1 MEYSDLLSRLPAVVY
16 RAKARVTEGKIK
28 LEEIEFV
35 NSWIKEMTGWDP
47 EEIKGDPDWW
57 INNLHDEDR
66 EKAIVECRGLKE
78 GRDWLT
84 RSYRFRKKDGDYVYV
99 HDSVSVLEVKGDIL
113 EVVGVWE
120 DLSFQ
125 RQYYEFFNAVDK
137 APSIGVIIYR
147 ETIVYANEVA
157 IKFFN
162 YSPEELFKLNV
173 HDLVT
178 EDFRD
183 FTYETI
189 QRRLRG
195 EQFERVYVDL
205 PVVTKEG
212 YLRDVSVFTRTI
224 QWEGKPAGFVI
235 FFDVTKRKKYERLFS
250 ILKDI
255 NQLMISTVEK
265 EDLLRKLCEVLI
277 DRAGLRMA
285 WIGFL
290 KRETGDVVP
299 LHIHGVNEGYVERLK
314 INIKGGSPTGGG
326 PTAVALR
333 EGRVVVNPDTR
344 INPDVEPWREEMLK
358 RGFLSSCA
366 IPISVSGQ
374 TDYVLNIYSSVPYL
388 FTEEEL
394 ELLREIQQD
403 ISFALERIKKEGYLK
418 IINTAVEKGHEWVLI
433 TDRQGRIL
441 YVNRTVEEISEYSAD
456 ELLGKNP
463 RIFKSGYHDGEF
475 YRNLWETLGRGESF
489 KAMFV
494 NRKKSGGIFYLEQTI
509 VPVSVGDGEIRYVSL
524 GKDITFQKQLED
536 TIMKL
541 RYLDIITDLP
551 NREGFI
557 SKVQSAIERDRESQ
571 HVLFIIDLREFTGIN
586 QVYGTDTG
594 DEILRKIAE
603 VLKGAL
609 FKRDIVGRIGADEF
623 GVFVSGVD
631 ESDISLV
638 LDKIFNAVTQSFRIK
653 GKVLRVSINIGASLY
668 PRDGRTAKDL
678 FEKASLALSFSRQE
692 GENSYRFFSKE
703 INTLVSDYLEKRET
717 LERAIKE
724 DRFFLYFQPFYLT
737 QSLEIAGLEALM
749 RLKDEEG
756 NIHTPSEF
764 IYTLERTGL
773 IVELEIKLL
782 KRVMEF
788 LRKIDSAV
796 PVAVNISPKSFKS
809 EEFVSAVTDIART
822 AGKGLI
828 LEITERLFVE
838 NPEYAKDFLDR
849 VRSAGAK
856 VTIDD
861 FGTGYSSLSYL
872 ESLPVDIIKLD
883 MEFVRK
889 MVTSDKSRA
898 IVEMVIS
905 LARKLDLKTIAEGVE
920 SEEQLSILRSLNCDM
935 VQGYH
940 LSHPMPEEKAVSL
953 LI

>member
-1 MEYSDLLSRLPAVVY
+1 M
-16 RAKARVTEGKIK
+16 GKIK
-28 LEEIEFV
+28 LEEVEFV
-35 NSWIKEMTGWDP
+35 NSWITELTGWDP
-47 EEIKGDPDWW
+47 DEIKRNPDWW
-57 INNLHDEDR
+57 INNIHPEDR
-66 EKAIVECRGLKE
+66 DRAVVDCRGLKE
-78 GRDWLT
+78 GREWIT
-84 RSYRFRKKDGDYVYV
+84 RSYRFRKKDGDYIYI
-99 HDSVSVLEVKGDIL
+99 HDSVSVLEVKGDLL

-147 ETIVYANEVA
+147 DKIVYANEVA

-162 YSPEELFKLNV
+162 YSPEELYKLNV

-212 YLRDVSVFTRTI
+212 YVRDVSVFTRTI
-224 QWEGKPAGFVI
+224 QWEGEPAGFVI

-255 NQLMISTVEK
+255 NQLMISTIEK
-265 EDLLRKLCEVLI
+265 EDLLRKLCQILI
-277 DRAGLRMA
+277 DKAGLRMA
-285 WIGFL
+285 WIGVL
-290 KRETGDVVP
+290 NRETGDVVP
-299 LHIHGVNEGYVERLK
+299 LYIHGVNEGYVEMLN
-314 INIKGGSPTGGG
+314 INIKSGSPTAAY
-326 PTAVALR
+326 PTATALR
-333 EGRVVVNPDTR
+333 EGRVVVNPDSRT
-344 INPDVEPWREEMLK
+344 NPDVEPWREEMLK

-366 IPISVSGQ
+366 IPINVSGQ

-433 TDRQGRIL
+433 TDRDGRIL
-441 YVNRTVEEISEYSAD
+441 YVNKAVEEISEYSSD
-456 ELLGKNP
+456 ELLGRNP
-463 RIFKSGYHDGEF
+463 RIFKSGYHDREF
-475 YRNLWETLGRGESF
+475 YTKLWESLARGESF
-489 KAMFV
+489 KAVFV

-509 VPVSVGDGEIRYVSL
+509 VPVSVGDGEIRYVAL
-524 GKDITFQKQLED
+524 GKDITFQKQLEE
-536 TIMKL
+536 TIIRL
-541 RYLDIITDLP
+541 RYLDVITDLP

-557 SKVQSAIERDRESQ
+557 SKVQSAIERDRESY
-571 HVLFIIDLREFTGIN
+571 HVLFLIDLREFTGIN
-586 QVYGTDTG
+586 QVYGTEVG
-594 DEILRKIAE
+594 DEILRKLSS
-603 VLKGAL
+603 VLKGVL
-609 FKRDIVGRIGADEF
+609 FKRDVVGRTGADEF
-623 GVFVSGVD
+623 GVLVSGV
-631 ESDISLV
+631 EKKDISIV
-638 LDKIFNAVTQSFRIK
+638 LDKIIQSLTRPLTVR
-653 GKVLRVSINIGASLY
+653 GKTIRVSINIGASLY
-668 PRDGRTAKDL
+668 PRDGQSARDL
-678 FEKASLALSFSRQE
+678 LEKASLALSFSRQE
-692 GENSYRFFSKE
+692 GENTYRFYSKE
-703 INTLVSDYLEKRET
+703 INSLVSDYLEKRES
-717 LERAIKE
+717 LERAIQE
-724 DRFFLYFQPFYLT
+724 DRFFLEFQPFYWT
-737 QSLEIAGLEALM
+737 ESQKVAGLEALM
-749 RLKDEEG
+749 RLQDSRGKVLF
-756 NIHTPSEF
+756 PSEF
-764 IYTLERTGL
+764 IYTLEKTGL
-773 IVELEIKLL
+773 IIELEQALL
-782 KRVMEF
+782 KKVSEF
-788 LRKIDSAV
+788 IEKTRGHF

-809 EEFVSAVTDIART
+809 EEFVDSVVST
-822 AGKGLI
+822 AGKVGENLI

-838 NPEYAKDFLDR
+838 DPDYAKNFLER

-889 MVTSDKSRA
+889 MVTSEKSRA

-920 SEEQLSILRSLNCDM
+920 SSEQLKILKSLKCDM
-935 VQGYH
+935 VQGYY
-940 LSHPMPEEKAVSL
+940 LSYPMPEDKVISL
-953 LI
+953 LL

>member
-1 MEYSDLLSRLPAVVY
+1 MDNSDLLSRLPAVIY
-16 RAKARVTEGKIK
+16 KAKARISEGRIR

-35 NSWIKEMTGWDP
+35 NNWIKEMTGWDP
-47 EEIKGDPDWW
+47 EEIKRDPDWW
-57 INNLHDEDR
+57 IKNLHNEDR
-66 EKAIVECRGLKE
+66 ERAVVECRGLKE
-78 GRDWLT
+78 GREWIT
-84 RSYRFRKKDGDYVYV
+84 RSYRFRKKDGSYIYI
-99 HDSVSVLEVKGDIL
+99 HDSVSVVSVEGDLL

-162 YSPEELFKLNV
+162 YPPEELYRLNV

-212 YLRDVSVFTRTI
+212 YHRDVSVFTRTI

-265 EDLLRKLCEVLI
+265 EDLLRKLCQILI
-277 DRAGLRMA
+277 DKAGLRMA
-285 WIGFL
+285 WVGVL
-290 KRETGDVVP
+290 KRDTGDVIP
-299 LHIHGVNEGYVERLK
+299 LYIHGINEGYVEKLR
-314 INIKGGSPTGGG
+314 INIKPDSPSSRG
-326 PTAVALR
+326 PTATALR
-333 EGRVVVNPDTR
+333 EGKVIVNPDSRT
-344 INPDVEPWREEMLK
+344 NPDVEPWRKEMLK
-358 RGFLSSCA
+358 RGYLSSCA
-366 IPISVSGQ
+366 IPIKVGGQ
-374 TDYVLNIYSSVPYL
+374 IDYVLNIYSSVPYL

-433 TDRQGRIL
+433 TDRDGRIL
-441 YVNRTVEEISEYSAD
+441 YVNRAVEEISEYSAD

-463 RIFKSGYHDGEF
+463 RIFKSGYHDRDF
-475 YRNLWETLGRGESF
+475 YRNLWESLTQGESF
-489 KAMFV
+489 KAVFV

-509 VPVSVGDGEIRYVSL
+509 VPVSVGDGEIRYVAL

-536 TIMKL
+536 TIIRL
-541 RYLDIITDLP
+541 RYLDVITDLP

-557 SKVQSAIERDRESQ
+557 SKVQSAIDRDRDSQ
-571 HVLFIIDLREFTGIN
+571 HILFIVDLREFTGIN
-586 QVYGTDTG
+586 QVYGTEVG
-594 DEILRKIAE
+594 DEILRKLAS
-603 VLKGAL
+603 VLKGVL
-609 FKRDIVGRIGADEF
+609 FKRDVVGRTGADEF
-623 GVFVSGVD
+623 GVLVSGV
-631 ESDISLV
+631 EERDISIV
-638 LDKIFNAVTQSFRIK
+638 LDKIFQAVTQPITVR
-653 GKVLRVSINIGASLY
+653 GKTIRVSINIGASLY
-668 PRDGRTAKDL
+668 PRDGQTARDL

-692 GENSYRFFSKE
+692 GENTYRFFSKE
-703 INTLVSDYLEKRET
+703 INSLVSDYLEKRES
-717 LERAIKE
+717 LEKAIQE
-724 DRFFLYFQPFYLT
+724 NRFFLYFQPFYWT
-737 QSLEIAGLEALM
+737 ESLKVAGLEALM
-749 RLKDEEG
+749 RLRDEQG
-756 NIHTPSEF
+756 NILPPSEF

-773 IVELEIKLL
+773 IVELEKAL
-782 KRVMEF
+782 
-788 LRKIDSAV
+788 LRKVLEFIEETGGSI

-809 EEFVSAVTDIART
+809 EDFIDSVVST
-822 AGKGLI
+822 AGKVGENLI

-838 NPEYAKDFLDR
+838 DPDYARNFLER

-905 LARKLDLKTIAEGVE
+905 LARKLDLRTIAEGVE
-920 SEEQLSILRSLNCDM
+920 SEDQLNVLKELHCDM
-935 VQGYH
+935 VQGYY
-940 LSHPMPEEKAVSL
+940 LSYPMPEEKVKSV